1 MRYGRNLRLLVGLV
15 AINAAALGFV
25 AGTARGGADE
35 VAPRGEIVIRP
46 TGRKVRVVS
55 IAGEAPVRATAASNQ
70 PAKGPVALVQLASA
84 QVGSRPAV
92 MSLAPTTA
100 PRVYRA
106 SMDAGADFGEQSV
119 RLPYGSDP
127 RDNGYHGWGPVVHYP
142 LYNSYPVIPDYGG
155 YGYGG
160 YGSGYYG
167 SGLYGSAYG
176 YGSGGGYYGFL
187 RSIGHSRRNGGWSM
201 RGR

>member
-1 MRYGRNLRLLVGLV
+1 MRYGRNVRLAVGLV

-35 VAPRGEIVIRP
+35 VAPRGEIVIKP

-55 IAGEAPVRATAASNQ
+55 IAGELPVRVQGAVVQ
-70 PAKGPVALVQLASA
+70 PAQVQLASA
-84 QVGSRPAV
+84 QVTHRPAA
-92 MSLAPTTA
+92 MSLEPTTA

-106 SMDAGADFGEQSV
+106 SMDDGADFGEQSV

-127 RDNGYHGWGPVVHYP
+127 RENGYHGWGPVVHYP

-155 YGYGG
+155 FG
-160 YGSGYYG
+160 YGSGPGYYG
-167 SGLYGSAYG
+167 SGVYGPTYG
-176 YGSGGGYYGFL
+176 YGSGRGYYGFL
-187 RSIGHSRRNGGWSM
+187 RSLGHSRRSGGWSM